1 MSHFTTI
8 KTKIQDKECLIEALR
23 KVTTG
28 FSQIVE
34 NIPIKGY
41 QGRRRQG
48 DVVVKTGKAF
58 DVGFIKGK
66 DGSYQMVA
74 DWWGI
79 RRDGVLK
86 GNHQEFLNDVQKEY
100 TVSKVIK
107 TVSKRG
113 FRVQSQRVTPTGEI
127 KLLVVKRGWTR

>member
-23 KVTTG
+23 KINTG

-34 NIPIKGY
+34 NNPIKGY